1 MPFFGKCSAEVLGL
15 RMNADAILWN
25 ADARIL
31 FSVHVRSLAHPLEA
45 KLHALLN

>member
-31 FSVHVRSLAHPLEA
+31 FSVHVRSLAGVEA